1 MAAIKSLKSYFLRGL
16 AVLLPAIVT
25 IWILVWGYK
34 FIQNSIGVH
43 INRLLAWLTITI
55 QGGPE
60 NVDAQMWRH
69 FWIDGLGSLA
79 GFIIA
84 LAIVLV
90 VGAIVANVVGR
101 TIGRA
106 VERFIMNLPVLNQI
120 YPYIKQVTDFFL
132 VQEKKEKLFSRVVL
146 VEFPRKGSWAVG
158 FVTGSGARRLE
169 DSEKKGFLT
178 VFVSTT
184 PSPLTGFVIMV
195 PKDETI
201 ESDMTIEE
209 AFRFIISGGVI
220 TPHSNIN
227 ANVSDETELAG
238 IKE

>member
-43 INRLLAWLTITI
+43 INRFLGWLTITI

-60 NVDAQMWRH
+60 NVDVEVWRN
-69 FWIDGLGSLA
+69 FWLHSWGSAA
-79 GFIIA
+79 GFVIA
-84 LAIVLV
+84 LALVLA
-90 VGAIVANVVGR
+90 VGVIVANVVGR

-106 VERFIMNLPVLNQI
+106 VERFIMSLPVLNQI
-120 YPYIKQVTDFFL
+120 YPYIKQVTDFL
-132 VQEKKEKLFSRVVL
+132 LAQEKKEKLFSRVVL
-146 VEFPRKGSWAVG
+146 VEFPRKGSWVVG
-158 FVTGSGARRLE
+158 MVTGSGIAKLPGKE
-169 DSEKKGFLT
+169 EKEYLT

-184 PSPLTGFVIMV
+184 PSPLTGFAIMV
-195 PKDETI
+195 PRDETI

-220 TPHSNIN
+220 APHSSIS
-227 ANVSDETELAG
+227 ANVSGETELTG
-238 IKE
+238 VKQ